1 MLFRSIL
8 NPATGAPYENDLLGV
23 TIICKNSVDGDG
35 LSTVCFSLGLE
46 GGMELIENTNGA
58 EAIFITKDNQFHC
71 SSGIGDTVMFEEIQN
86 AGNP

>member
-1 MLFRSIL
+1 
-8 NPATGAPYENDLLGV
+8 
-23 TIICKNSVDGDG
+23 
-35 LSTVCFSLGLE
+35 
-46 GGMELIENTNGA
+46 MELIENTNGA